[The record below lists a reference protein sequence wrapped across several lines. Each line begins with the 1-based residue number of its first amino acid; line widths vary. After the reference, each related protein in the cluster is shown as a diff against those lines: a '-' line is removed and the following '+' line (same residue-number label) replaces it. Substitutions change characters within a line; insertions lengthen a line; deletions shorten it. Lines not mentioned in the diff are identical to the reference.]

1 MADQLQS
8 EAPYKIAT
16 FDEWSPIALRYH
28 PLQAGSIDG
37 TDLEPHDKGI
47 IRALRA
53 RYRPN
58 KKVNV
63 SHLLA
68 YYNKLFGLL
77 GFRLHLYLQ
86 NKCSADTT
94 QPHVGP
100 AQAGFETLIESRG
113 EHDRV

>member
-1 MADQLQS
+1 MCQLSSSVQSSSFLIRCCLEFPAICCTAKKMADQLQS

-16 FDEWSPIALRYH
+16 FDDWSPIALRYH

-58 KKVNV
+58 KKVNF
-63 SHLLA
+63 SNF
-68 YYNKLFGLL
+68 YYPASCNIFGLT
-77 GFRLHLYLQ
+77 F
-86 NKCSADTT
+86 
-94 QPHVGP
+94 
-100 AQAGFETLIESRG
+100 
-113 EHDRV
+113 